1 MLVSLGDD
9 VPSVGDVLVETT
21 GAEEPAVVAD
31 SLESV
36 ATNWNEFL
44 RQKSSE
50 VGASS
55 NDGNVI
61 KQPSLETTSESKTE
75 QRTKSNVKRAPSAK
89 KREKTAPRSSLRT
102 AITDDDIKEVL
113 NDAASNVPKGRARKI
128 QNADSRTLDM
138 ILNPGGGMLAS
149 KMSEGDEMKV
159 VRKMER
165 FPTPPGFEQAWDN
178 FVKNGPKQCPG
189 ATPGKGKV
197 SGQPTGFFGRF
208 GLGQSDQPPPT
219 ALDSNGPE
227 FPSHDLML
235 VVASDWKT
243 IKAKSKVLSNKKTA
257 ASQKG
262 SGATQVKAV
271 QSSGSGFFKFG
282 KAKEAKA
289 ADETVEGS
297 ESTGG
302 GYSNV
307 SMDFY
312 ELAKMNAGII
322 GANMTWTEVVLQSF
336 EGLIGSCTNRDERVL
351 ISACDILALK
361 LSSKSQDKRAIKL
374 FETCMLSSVRALLP
388 ETWDSKHE
396 EAWIAAWACVSK
408 QLEATLDLP
417 GKYARP
423 AAQYVNSLS
432 QEQKQKL
439 GMRVFTRLFKEQPGA
454 EDSFKQS
461 NARLAYIVIRGLDM
475 AVQTYQ
481 EPARMYDEITA
492 LGLRHIMFQA
502 KTRFFQHFV
511 SAVVAELQ
519 LICKDDLVIDALNW
533 ILCVI
538 GSVMVRTIDEGA
550 TPLLKAVVRNDPIA
564 VKKALA
570 AAPRAERAQTAI
582 GSDG

>member
-1 MLVSLGDD
+1 
-9 VPSVGDVLVETT
+9 
-21 GAEEPAVVAD
+21 
-31 SLESV
+31 
-36 ATNWNEFL
+36 
-44 RQKSSE
+44 
-50 VGASS
+50 
-55 NDGNVI
+55 
-61 KQPSLETTSESKTE
+61 
-75 QRTKSNVKRAPSAK
+75 
-89 KREKTAPRSSLRT
+89 
-102 AITDDDIKEVL
+102 
-113 NDAASNVPKGRARKI
+113 
-128 QNADSRTLDM
+128 
-138 ILNPGGGMLAS
+138 
-149 KMSEGDEMKV
+149 
-159 VRKMER
+159 
-165 FPTPPGFEQAWDN
+165 
-178 FVKNGPKQCPG
+178 
-189 ATPGKGKV
+189 
-197 SGQPTGFFGRF
+197 
-208 GLGQSDQPPPT
+208 
-219 ALDSNGPE
+219 
-227 FPSHDLML
+227 
-235 VVASDWKT
+235 
-243 IKAKSKVLSNKKTA
+243 
-257 ASQKG
+257 
-262 SGATQVKAV
+262 
-271 QSSGSGFFKFG
+271 
-282 KAKEAKA
+282 
-289 ADETVEGS
+289 
-297 ESTGG
+297 
-302 GYSNV
+302 
-307 SMDFY
+307 
-312 ELAKMNAGII
+312 
-322 GANMTWTEVVLQSF
+322 
-336 EGLIGSCTNRDERVL
+336 
-351 ISACDILALK
+351 
-361 LSSKSQDKRAIKL
+361 
-374 FETCMLSSVRALLP
+374 MLSSVRALLP

>member
-1 MLVSLGDD
+1 MVIVSLGDD
-9 VPSVGDVLVETT
+9 IPSFSEVLVETT
-21 GAEEPAVVAD
+21 PAEAPAVAAD

-36 ATNWNEFL
+36 ATNSFL
-44 RQKSSE
+44 SE
-50 VGASS
+50 VGEPS
-55 NDGNVI
+55 NDGSATKLSVEATSTS
-61 KQPSLETTSESKTE
+61 KKAEQKTKPS
-75 QRTKSNVKRAPSAK
+75 VKRAASAK
-89 KREKTAPRSSLRT
+89 KREKSVSRT
-102 AITDDDIKEVL
+102 PITDDDVKEVL
-113 NDAASNVPKGRARKI
+113 NDAASTVQKGRARKI

-165 FPTPPGFEQAWDN
+165 FPTPPGFEEAWNN

-197 SGQPTGFFGRF
+197 SGKSTGFFGRF
-208 GLGQSDQPPPT
+208 ALGQSGQPPPT
-219 ALDSNGPE
+219 APDSNGPE
-227 FPSHDLML
+227 LPSHDLML
-235 VVASDWKT
+235 VVAADWKT
-243 IKAKSKVLSNKKTA
+243 IKAKSKVLSNKKTT

-262 SGATQVKAV
+262 SGATQAKGV
-271 QSSGSGFFKFG
+271 QSSGGGFFKFG
-282 KAKEAKA
+282 KAKDAKA
-289 ADETVEGS
+289 ADETGEGS

-302 GYSNV
+302 GYSNTSPV
-307 SMDFY
+307 TMDFY

-336 EGLIGSCTNRDERVL
+336 EGLIGSCTNRDLPVL
-351 ISACDILALK
+351 ISTCDILALK
-361 LSSKSQDKRAIKL
+361 LSSKNEDKRALKQ
-374 FETCMLSSVRALLP
+374 FETCMLSSARALLP

-423 AAQYVNSLS
+423 AAQYINSLS
-432 QEQKQKL
+432 QDQKQKL

-502 KTRFFQHFV
+502 KTKFFQHFV
-511 SAVVAELQ
+511 SAIVAELQ
-519 LICKDDLVIDALNW
+519 LMCNDDLVIDALNW

-550 TPLLKAVVRNDPIA
+550 TPLLNAVVRNDPIA
-564 VKKALA
+564 AKKALA
-570 AAPRAERAQTAI
+570 AAPRAERAQAAI